1 MLKLL
6 LADDEPVILR
16 GLAKLIPW
24 EKHGVQI
31 VGEAGNG
38 DELLQAILEM
48 SPDIVIS
55 DIAMPGLSG
64 IDVLRKLKELGKS
77 TKVIF
82 ISAYQEF
89 AYARDAVS
97 YGAVDYLI
105 KPVDRIKLEEVLG
118 KTAALIRED
127 TERETKQSRLLAYE
141 KQLKSRE
148 IAELF
153 DRLTDGERI
162 PSEAANGIR
171 GDDPDMKFTVIAVKQ
186 DTFPNHP
193 GSWVEGEWKL
203 LQFAMQNVIEEVIL
217 GTGHGWVIAKQDQ
230 MVAIVKHREEAAAE
244 TAAEQIHAS
253 LNRYLKLSVTVGV
266 GMPGPLEHAAESF
279 RQALEAARYKFFA
292 GTNRTFH
299 FRSLPSAPAYDGATV
314 ETLEKELVRTM
325 LSAAEDKVDD
335 LLDALLQTVRSIAW
349 GNREYAV
356 NLIYAVLLALFRE
369 MAESGLPVSLN
380 TDDQRRLG
388 QQLNDCET
396 FDGVGQ
402 CMRETVFLTES
413 ALKGQIGNKEKQQIL
428 QAKAYIEEHYAE
440 DIGLERIAAL
450 VFMNPNYFSSLFKKH
465 TGQNFKTYLT
475 EVRMKHALR
484 LLQQTD
490 LMVYE
495 VAEKVGYRN
504 ARQFSDM
511 FKKRFGKLPGEF
523 R

>member
-1 MLKLL
+1 
-6 LADDEPVILR
+6 
-16 GLAKLIPW
+16 
-24 EKHGVQI
+24 
-31 VGEAGNG
+31 
-38 DELLQAILEM
+38 
-48 SPDIVIS
+48 
-55 DIAMPGLSG
+55 
-64 IDVLRKLKELGKS
+64 
-77 TKVIF
+77 
-82 ISAYQEF
+82 
-89 AYARDAVS
+89 
-97 YGAVDYLI
+97 
-105 KPVDRIKLEEVLG
+105 
-118 KTAALIRED
+118 
-127 TERETKQSRLLAYE
+127 
-141 KQLKSRE
+141 
-148 IAELF
+148 
-153 DRLTDGERI
+153 
-162 PSEAANGIR
+162 
-171 GDDPDMKFTVIAVKQ
+171 
-186 DTFPNHP
+186 
-193 GSWVEGEWKL
+193 
-203 LQFAMQNVIEEVIL
+203 
-217 GTGHGWVIAKQDQ
+217 
-230 MVAIVKHREEAAAE
+230 
-244 TAAEQIHAS
+244 
-253 LNRYLKLSVTVGV
+253 
-266 GMPGPLEHAAESF
+266 
-279 RQALEAARYKFFA
+279 
-292 GTNRTFH
+292 
-299 FRSLPSAPAYDGATV
+299 
-314 ETLEKELVRTM
+314 
-325 LSAAEDKVDD
+325 
-335 LLDALLQTVRSIAW
+335 
-349 GNREYAV
+349 
-356 NLIYAVLLALFRE
+356 VLLALFRE